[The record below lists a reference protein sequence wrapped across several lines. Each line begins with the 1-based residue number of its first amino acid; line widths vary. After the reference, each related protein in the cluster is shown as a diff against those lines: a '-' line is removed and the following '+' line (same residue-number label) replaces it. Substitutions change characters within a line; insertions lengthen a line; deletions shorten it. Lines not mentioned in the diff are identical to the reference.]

1 MLRLFGTRR
10 VAAPARARL
19 IRPWLEK
26 LETRFCPSNGG
37 TTGLTINYTVT
48 TQNQMQFTG
57 QYSSPTGV
65 SGMTVVIT
73 SQGWSGQA
81 TTDSHGNY
89 SVTIPVTKLGSATAT
104 VTTQNSTVTATTNVT
119 VPPPQIT
126 NFTAIQE
133 GNLWEFKGT
142 VTGTPDPQGLIIS
155 FSGFPAINGKSTT
168 VLSNGTFDVA
178 FNLGNATGFV
188 TAATTDWWGQASNQP
203 EVFI

>member
-1 MLRLFGTRR
+1 MLRLLATRR
-10 VAAPARARL
+10 VAAPARVRL
-19 IRPWLEK
+19 VRPWLEE
-26 LETRFCPSNGG
+26 LESRFSPSSGG

-48 TQNQMQFTG
+48 TQNEMQFTG
-57 QYSSPTGV
+57 RYSSPTGV

-73 SQGWSGQA
+73 GQGWSGQA
-81 TTDSHGNY
+81 TTDSNGNY

-104 VTTQNSTVTATTNVT
+104 VTQNSTTTTATTNVT

-155 FSGFPAINGKSTT
+155 FSGFPAVTQHRGLGRQDFLRVVN
-168 VLSNGTFDVA
+168 VA
-178 FNLGNATGFV
+178 AL
-188 TAATTDWWGQASNQP
+188 
-203 EVFI
+203 